1 LSVGIGLPVVADIS
15 TEIGKHWS
23 LGGPLT
29 AGALIGNVLHIDT
42 MISTVVIALIIIA
55 LALYVRSRLTEGVPG
70 PWQNLLELVIDF
82 ITDTAKGQIG
92 EERAQQIAPL
102 AVTLALFIFLSNML
116 GLIPTSG
123 YLHSPTAD
131 WNTTLALALV
141 VMAYV
146 EINSLRVRGLGKFFK
161 HFVQPPLLAPILVIE
176 EASKPITLSLRL
188 FGNIAS
194 GEIMLILLG
203 SLPLVVATAPIP
215 TVLWLGFSV
224 FVGAVQAFVFVML
237 TIAYYGIGTDTEEGH

>member
-161 HFVQPPLLAPILVIE
+161 HFVQPPLLSPILVIE
-176 EASKPITLSLRL
+176 ELSKPITLSLRL
-188 FGNIAS
+188 FGNIAA
-194 GEIMLILLG
+194 GEIMLVLLG
-203 SLPLVVATAPIP
+203 SLPIVLLTAPIP
-215 TVLWLGFSV
+215 TILWLAFSV

-237 TIAYYGIGTDTEEGH
+237 TIAYYGIGTETAEGH